1 MNKSQPEKTRGKT
14 PSRVSKVAVAHVGS
28 RELAEDSAP
37 ESAGELSYR
46 FTSEL
51 FVWSGGQ
58 TNWYFIRMPVAQ
70 SKELREQMD
79 GITNGFGSIRVEAT
93 IEESTWRTSVFPES
107 TTGRYMLPV
116 KKQIRKAAEIEEGDP
131 VEVFLSIVH
140 GDPTATRS

>member
-1 MNKSQPEKTRGKT
+1 MNKSQPAKPR
-14 PSRVSKVAVAHVGS
+14 SKPLSSANKAAVATVRSIEPAH
-28 RELAEDSAP
+28 ELT
-37 ESAGELSYR
+37 YN

-58 TNWYFIRMPVAQ
+58 TNWYFLRMPVTQ

-79 GITNGFGSIRVEAT
+79 GLTNGFGSIRVEAT

-107 TTGRYMLPV
+107 TTGSYMLPV

-131 VEVFLSIVH
+131 VEVSLTIVQNN
-140 GDPTATRS
+140 

>member
-1 MNKSQPEKTRGKT
+1 MNKSQSAKPR
-14 PSRVSKVAVAHVGS
+14 SKPLSSAKAAVDTVRSIEPAD
-28 RELAEDSAP
+28 ELT
-37 ESAGELSYR
+37 YN

-58 TNWYFIRMPVAQ
+58 TNWYFIRMPVTQ

-79 GITNGFGSIRVEAT
+79 GLTNGFGSIRVEAT

-107 TTGRYMLPV
+107 TTGSYMLPV

-131 VEVFLSIVH
+131 VEVSLTIVQNN
-140 GDPTATRS
+140 